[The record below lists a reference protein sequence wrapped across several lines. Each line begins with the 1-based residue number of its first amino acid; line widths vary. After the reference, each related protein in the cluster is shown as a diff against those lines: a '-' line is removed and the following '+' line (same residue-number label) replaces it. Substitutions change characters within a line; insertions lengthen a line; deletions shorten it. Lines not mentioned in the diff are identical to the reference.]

1 MFNEHREPKPRL
13 ERLLATNVGSY
24 ERNEGGSEM
33 SSVVSGIQVRSI
45 LNKHKRRDDWLL
57 DDYSVNPYEGCS
69 FNCIYCY
76 IRGSKYGES
85 MAKTLSAKV
94 NSPELLEK
102 QLLRR
107 ARRGEHGIICLSSST
122 EPYMPIEEKLKLTRK
137 LLKIILRYKFP
148 VHVLTKSKLVLR
160 DLDLLKE
167 IDRSAILPA
176 DLRSRLKRGAIVSFS
191 ISTLDEKLAKTLE
204 PGAPAPRERL
214 ETMKKCREEGLLAGV
229 CYIPVLPFLSDT
241 EEQLD
246 MMIRTAKDY
255 GADYVLVGALTLFGD
270 RPTDCKTLYYNFLE
284 RYFPELVPRYKSLFK
299 IFSQPTKEYQEE
311 LQERSIRICS
321 KYKIKHRIIL

>member
-1 MFNEHREPKPRL
+1 MVNE
-13 ERLLATNVGSY
+13 
-24 ERNEGGSEM
+24 
-33 SSVVSGIQVRSI
+33 IQVKSI
-45 LNKHKRRDDWLL
+45 LNKHKKRDDWFL

-76 IRGSKYGES
+76 IRGSKYGEN

-102 QLLRR
+102 QLSRR
-107 ARRGEHGIICLSSST
+107 ARKGEYGIIALSSST

-137 LLKIILRYKFP
+137 LLEIILKYKFP
-148 VHVLTKSKLVLR
+148 LHVLTKSKLVLR

-167 IDRSAILPA
+167 IDKNAVLPS
-176 DLRSRLKRGAIVSFS
+176 DLKPKLKHGVIISFS
-191 ISTLDEKLAKTLE
+191 ISTLDEKLAKILE

-214 ETMKKCREEGLLAGV
+214 ETMKKCKEEGFLTGV
-229 CYIPVLPFLSDT
+229 CYIPVLPFISDT

-246 MMIRTAKDY
+246 KMIKTAKDY
-255 GADYVLVGALTLFGD
+255 GADYVLVGALTLFGNG
-270 RPTDCKTLYYNFLE
+270 PADCKTLYYKFLE
-284 RYFPELVPRYKSLFK
+284 RYFPELLPKYKSLFK
-299 IFSQPTKEYQEE
+299 IFFQPTKEYQEE

-321 KYKIKHRIIL
+321 KYKIKHRIVL

>member
-1 MFNEHREPKPRL
+1 MVNE
-13 ERLLATNVGSY
+13 
-24 ERNEGGSEM
+24 
-33 SSVVSGIQVRSI
+33 IQVKSI
-45 LNKHKRRDDWLL
+45 LNKHKKRDDWFL

-76 IRGSKYGES
+76 IRGSKYGEN

-102 QLLRR
+102 QHSRR
-107 ARRGEHGIICLSSST
+107 ARKGEYGIIALSSST

-137 LLKIILRYKFP
+137 LLEIILKYKFP
-148 VHVLTKSKLVLR
+148 LHVLTKSKLVLR

-167 IDRSAILPA
+167 IDKNAVLPS
-176 DLRSRLKRGAIVSFS
+176 DLKPKLKHGVIISFS
-191 ISTLDEKLAKTLE
+191 ISTLDEKLAKILE

-214 ETMKKCREEGLLAGV
+214 ETMKKCKEEGFLTGV
-229 CYIPVLPFLSDT
+229 CYIPVLPFISDT

-246 MMIRTAKDY
+246 KMIKTAKDY
-255 GADYVLVGALTLFGD
+255 GADYVLVGALTLFGNG
-270 RPTDCKTLYYNFLE
+270 PADCKTLYYKFLE
-284 RYFPELVPRYKSLFK
+284 RYFPELLPKYKSLFK
-299 IFSQPTKEYQEE
+299 IFFQPTKEYQEE

-321 KYKIKHRIIL
+321 KYKIKHRIVL